1 MKGHNK
7 TSEIIV
13 GYLEEQRKQD
23 KQLDEA
29 MNKADENKKTS
40 DGMWG
45 YIQNKA
51 KETLGG
57 QNGAVDSETVFSWA
71 LHYMVE
77 SNEELAKETPQPK
90 TVEEKQEVKQIPK
103 SEPKKKEPKQKQD
116 SGYIQISMFDE

>member
-7 TSEIIV
+7 TTEIII
-13 GYLEEQRKQD
+13 GYLGQQRKQD

-40 DGMWG
+40 EDMWG

-57 QNGAVDSETVFSWA
+57 QHGAVDSETVFGWA
-71 LHYMVE
+71 LHYMLE
-77 SNEELAKETPQPK
+77 SNEELAKEMPQPK
-90 TVEEKQEVKQIPK
+90 AVEMKQEVKQTPK
-103 SEPKKKEPKQKQD
+103 PEPKKKEPKQKQEP
-116 SGYIQISMFDE
+116 GFIQISLFD

>member
-7 TSEIIV
+7 TTEIII
-13 GYLEEQRKQD
+13 GYLEQQRKQD
-23 KQLDEA
+23 KLLDEA

-40 DGMWG
+40 EDMLG

-57 QNGAVDSETVFSWA
+57 QNGAVDSETVFGWA
-71 LHYMVE
+71 LHYMLE
-77 SNEELAKETPQPK
+77 SNEELAKEMPQPK
-90 TVEEKQEVKQIPK
+90 AVEVKQEVKQIPK

-116 SGYIQISMFDE
+116 PGYIQISIFD